1 MEKITNYHHGNL
13 RVALMEAALALLD
26 EEGVEAVGIRQIARK
41 VGVAHSAPANHFKN
55 KKALFTALAIEIF
68 RDLTLTIQ
76 SKFEGQTE
84 NFRDSVH
91 HFAKT
96 IFDFGI
102 KFPNR
107 YKLLWRQDCVDNSSD
122 MLNDVMEEM
131 YQLLTTILQEHAKQ
145 QNIDVE
151 SQSIAMWS
159 LIHGYVSLRLSDNL
173 GAGHDEVT
181 GIVRESAIIDVLIDG
196 LIANQN
202 KGKLP

>member
-1 MEKITNYHHGNL
+1 MSKVTSYHHGNL
-13 RVALMEAALALLD
+13 RAALTDAALELLD
-26 EEGVEAVGIRQIARK
+26 DEGIDAVGIRQIARK

-76 SKFEGQTE
+76 PTGEGQTD

-107 YKLLWRQDCVDNSSD
+107 YELIWRKDCVDNSNH
-122 MLNDVMEEM
+122 MLNEVMEEM
-131 YQLLTTILQEHAKQ
+131 YQLLTSILQEHAIQ

-159 LIHGYVSLRLSDNL
+159 LIHGYVSLRLSENL
-173 GAGHDEVT
+173 GTGQDEIT
-181 GIVRESAIIDVLIDG
+181 GIARETAIIDVLIDG
-196 LIANQN
+196 LLAT
-202 KGKLP
+202 